1 MATKKPK
8 GLGITRDKQKFTF
21 SWKIGD
27 KDYKDGQSA
36 YYTEY
41 YTEHY
46 SKPVSKKIKVT
57 VPEVKKGKK
66 IKKKTIV
73 KNAKVTKF
81 SSSKNTTI
89 KNVGKKDTK
98 KTVTIDF
105 NNYYPKKNIYLTS
118 LRFHVR
124 GNRDEYKKKGGKKT
138 NPGWSEYAYKDFDI
152 NAPNP
157 PSVSSGLGTYS
168 NQCVFAWSSVAT
180 DNSTT
185 PLVDYEWQSLVLKDD
200 NTPLA
205 NGHKLNWSK
214 PYTGV
219 EKSTTKS
226 KTFSHDDS
234 SLFIGDYSFTRWFR
248 IRSRGPG
255 GPSAWKYNKYT
266 FAIPNAS
273 KSVKANLTPL
283 TNGTYRCAMTWA
295 IDVSNLKPLSYAEL
309 KYSIAPPIVTLRNVE
324 DPKTHIIT
332 KVASISHPT
341 PESISSWSD
350 VPGGKLKDTPNADGW
365 TFNVDESVS
374 ENNCFW
380 VRVNSVYSVHTTTG
394 IPTKATGAGS
404 ILSNP
409 EFQSIETYGDRATI
423 SVSNPAASDIPNSF
437 VAIYYRL
444 KSNPKQASCIGI
456 IPPGST
462 SATITIPTI
471 DESDVIDFGIR
482 AYVASY
488 SPIEPEFAGV
498 TTYTISNSYMS
509 SSLIWDAGRIPKPP
523 VLNLKAPKNDT
534 IQANWDWSW
543 NEANSAEL
551 SWSKDEYAWESTN
564 EPETYTISSIR
575 SSGGNKA
582 TQWRISNLDV
592 GTWYVRVRLIKTVDD
607 TVVYGT
613 YSKIEEIN
621 LASAPSIPELKIQ
634 PTNVTIDGTITCSW
648 AYVSNDGTGQ
658 SQADICIATIDENT
672 GEYIYSD
679 PIRKT
684 GSAQSVDI
692 RISDFANDENYNWE
706 EDDTILLC
714 VRVSSLSGETSID
727 WSKPSSFH
735 IVKKP
740 TVNIDVDNTSVHDI
754 NIPSGMTD
762 DTVPEEDKNYYIRNN
777 DGTYTLVQDPTGS
790 NPSEEGWYEMEEG
803 IPSITQLP
811 IIVAVTDVGETG
823 DVTASIT
830 RRESFDDARPD
841 EDEFHGFKGETIC
854 YGVSRVGDGTI
865 TINLDNLVTELNDEG
880 KYYLNVTH
888 TDDFGQTD
896 DDSLEFDVHWE
907 HQAVMP
913 SAEIVVD
920 SDRNV
925 CMITPLMPETGYSE
939 GDTCDI
945 YRLSVDKPQ
954 LIYHKASMNPQVTY
968 VDPYPTLGEF
978 GGYRIVYYT
987 KFGDYTIEDPVTHGK
1002 SYAWEDYTGDDYIL
1016 DLFATIIDF
1025 GGDQVILPY
1034 DISLS
1039 TKWTKDFKQ
1048 TKYLGGSVRGDWN
1061 PGVLRDTTINTRVVV
1076 IEDPDVIESMRRL
1089 ADYTGVCNV
1098 RTPDGSSYH
1107 ADVEVQ
1113 EDREEKWVSKLAKF
1127 TLSVKKVDRLELD
1140 ALPYDQW
1147 ITNQE
1152 GE

>member
-8 GLGITRDKQKFTF
+8 GLGITRDKQNFTF

-27 KDYKDGQSA
+27 KDYKDGQQA
-36 YYTEY
+36 FYTEH
-41 YTEHY
+41 YTKHY
-46 SKPVSKKIKVT
+46 SKPVSKRITVT
-57 VPEVKKGKK
+57 EPIIKKGKK
-66 IKKKTIV
+66 KGFKTVTRTIKAISQSTS
-73 KNAKVTKF
+73 T
-81 SSSKNTTI
+81 NTTI
-89 KNVGKKDTK
+89 KKLGKKDTK
-98 KTVTIDF
+98 KTVKIDF
-105 NNYYPKKNIYLTS
+105 NKYYPKKNIYLTS
-118 LRFHVR
+118 VSFSVR
-124 GNRDEYKKKGGKKT
+124 GNRDKYKKDGKTKD
-138 NPGWSEYAYKDFDI
+138 PGWSEYSTKDFDI
-152 NAPNP
+152 KSPNP

-180 DNSTT
+180 DDSTT
-185 PLVDYEWQSLVLKDD
+185 PLIDYEWQSLILKGD
-200 NTPLA
+200 NTALA

-214 PYTGV
+214 AAKGV
-219 EKSTTKS
+219 EQSTTKG
-226 KTFSHDDS
+226 KTFDHDDS

-255 GPSAWKYNKYT
+255 GPSAWKYSKYT

-283 TNGTYRCAMTWA
+283 ANGTYRCAMTWA
-295 IDVSNLKPLSYAEL
+295 IDVSNLKPLTYAEL
-309 KYSIAPPIVTLRNVE
+309 KYSIASPIVTLKNVE

-350 VPGGKLKDTPNADGW
+350 VPGGKLKDTPKADGW

-374 ENNCFW
+374 DNKCLW

-394 IPTKATGAGS
+394 TPIKASGAGS
-404 ILSNP
+404 TLSNP
-409 EFQSIETYGDRATI
+409 KFERITPYGDRATI
-423 SVSNPAASDIPNSF
+423 EVTNTAAEAIPNSF

-444 KSNPKQASCIGI
+444 KSNPKKASCIGI

-462 SATITIPTI
+462 SETITIPTV
-471 DESDVIDFGIR
+471 DASDVIDFGIQ

-488 SPIEPEFAGV
+488 SPIEPEISGV
-498 TTYTISNSYMS
+498 TTYSITNIYMKS
-509 SSLIWDAGRIPKPP
+509 ALIWDAGRIPKPP
-523 VLNLKAPKNDT
+523 ELALTSPKNDT
-534 IQANWDWSW
+534 IQANWSWSW
-543 NEANSAEL
+543 SEANSAEL
-551 SWSKDEYAWESTN
+551 SWSQDEYAWESTN
-564 EPETYTISSIR
+564 EPETYTVSNIY
-575 SSGGNKA
+575 SSGGSKA
-582 TQWRISNLDV
+582 TQWRISNLGV
-592 GTWYVRVRLIKTVDD
+592 GTWYVRVRLIKTTGD
-607 TVVYGT
+607 TVTYGT

-621 LASAPSIPELKIQ
+621 LASAPAIPELRIQ

-658 SQADICIATIDENT
+658 SQADICIATVDENT
-672 GEYIYSD
+672 GECTYSD

-684 GSAQSVDI
+684 GSVQSTDI
-692 RISDFANDENYNWE
+692 KISDFVEDYNWK

-714 VRVSSLSGETSID
+714 VRVSSLSGETALD
-727 WSKPSSFH
+727 WSKPTSFH

-740 TVNIDVDNTSVHDI
+740 TISIDVDNTSVHEI

-762 DTVPEEDKNYYIRNN
+762 DTVPEDGKNYYIRHD
-777 DGTYTLVQDPTGS
+777 DGTYTLVSDPTGY

-830 RRESFDDARPD
+830 RREEFDDARPD

-854 YGVSRVGDGTI
+854 YGVSRVGDGNI
-865 TINLDNLVTELNDEG
+865 IIDLDNLVTELNDEG
-880 KYYLNVTH
+880 KYYINVTH
-888 TDDFGQTD
+888 TDDYGQTAD
-896 DDSLEFDVHWE
+896 DHLEFDVHWAQE
-907 HQAVMP
+907 YQAVMP
-913 SAEIVVD
+913 SAEIEVD

-968 VDPYPTLGEF
+968 VDPYPTLGRF

-987 KFGDYTIEDPVTHGK
+987 KYGDYTIEDPITHGK
-1002 SYAWEDYTGDDYIL
+1002 SYAWEDYTGDNYTL

-1039 TKWTKDFKQ
+1039 TKWSKDFKQ
-1048 TKYLGGSVRGDWN
+1048 TRYLGGSVRGDWN

-1076 IEDPDVIESMRRL
+1076 VEDPDVIASMRRL

-1113 EDREEKWVSKLAKF
+1113 EDREEKWVSKLASF
-1127 TLSVKKVDRLELD
+1127 TLSVKRVDRLELD
-1140 ALPYDQW
+1140 GLPYDQW
-1147 ITNQE
+1147 IINQE